1 MYPVV
6 GESCKL
12 QIDMLVFFFFFF
24 SGLPLF
30 LLVLWLQSCMCFE
43 LLSCSVLSD
52 SFVTLWT
59 VAYQAPLSTGFPRQE
74 YWSGLPCPPPGDL
87 LDPLDPGITP
97 VSLASPVLAG
107 EFFITEPPGKLL
119 FVLRLLRSKS
129 PRGSVDVTWGFV
141 LDRSG
146 AHSVLLSCTAH
157 RASLSFGFPAKSP
170 SLGFGAP
177 SHQLPSHHCFF
188 SSKSA

>member
-1 MYPVV
+1 MPQWWVKAAKCRLTCW
-6 GESCKL
+6 G
-12 QIDMLVFFFFFF
+12 FFFFFF
-24 SGLPLF
+24 QDCSF

-43 LLSCSVLSD
+43 LLSCSVVSD
-52 SFVTLWT
+52 SFATLWT
-59 VAYQAPLSTGFPRQE
+59 VAHQAPLSTGFPRQE
-74 YWSGLPCPPPGDL
+74 YWSGLQCPPPGDL

-97 VSLASPVLAG
+97 VSLASPALAG

-157 RASLSFGFPAKSP
+157 RASLGFGLPAKKSKGTVDSTP
-170 SLGFGAP
+170 
-177 SHQLPSHHCFF
+177 QLPSHHCFF
-188 SSKSA
+188 SSKSS